1 MKEILKPYLN
11 TTVIMNAQY
20 SGMGCEVEL
29 FKAEDNYFGI
39 IDNAGGENFCRY
51 FPYSSISEITERNKT
66 LAIKIQNSDELME
79 LLDNMY
85 YAITEDLETKMDS
98 LKEEIQALKEETIN
112 LKGGMISIMVPLG
125 EIMRTSSDI
134 KKDMIE
140 ITKEIKS
147 TNQQI
152 SSLENT
158 VRFNSRIP

>member
-66 LAIKIQNSDELME
+66 LTIKIQNSDELME
-79 LLDNMY
+79 IIGQYVLCHY
-85 YAITEDLETKMDS
+85 
-98 LKEEIQALKEETIN
+98 
-112 LKGGMISIMVPLG
+112 
-125 EIMRTSSDI
+125 
-134 KKDMIE
+134 
-140 ITKEIKS
+140 
-147 TNQQI
+147 
-152 SSLENT
+152 
-158 VRFNSRIP
+158 

>member
-11 TTVIMNAQY
+11 TTVRINVQY

-98 LKEEIQALKEETIN
+98 LKEEMNAVKEEIIHA
-112 LKGGMISIMVPLG
+112 KGCIIGNSVPLG

-134 KKDMIE
+134 KKEMIQL
-140 ITKEIKS
+140 TKEIKS
-147 TNQQI
+147 TDRRI

-158 VRFNSRIP
+158 VRFNSRIL

>member
-11 TTVIMNAQY
+11 TTVRINVQY

-51 FPYSSISEITERNKT
+51 FPYSSISEITERRNT
-66 LAIKIQNSDELME
+66 LTIKIYNSDDLME
-79 LLDNMY
+79 LLDNMH
-85 YAITEDLETKMDS
+85 YAMTDDLETKMDS
-98 LKEEIQALKEETIN
+98 LKEEIQALKEEIIHA
-112 LKGGMISIMVPLG
+112 KGCIIGNSVPLG

-134 KKDMIE
+134 KKEMIQLTE
-140 ITKEIKS
+140 EIKS
-147 TNQQI
+147 TDRRI

-158 VRFNSRIP
+158 VRFNSRIL